1 MFSTADCSVAKHA
14 RDAEPDGDVQDVQAQ
29 HIAQNMRAFAQKKMN
44 TDTERTSQLDC
55 VPDCLKNVV
64 ELVNTLSRPWLSN
77 LFEINYVKV
86 PTKLPHLDT
95 FDYYLQVTCK
105 FYATGD
111 VQSTNIIDPSQ
122 EAVVSRL
129 YIRISKRATEMRQ
142 FKKPHPCI
150 NVCMDHGATALCVRR
165 MHLATLLRICA
176 LMLAQQIAYCGS
188 TTESVCFEGEAVS
201 DATIKIYT
209 DLFRNLH
216 AAEDMTSGNLLLE
229 AKAAQCLE
237 LYAQVF
243 NPGASIPQTIINAS
257 NMLSNCRGKSG
268 DLCDA
273 SFPRQI
279 RNLTEQ
285 VRTRKTAKVET
296 RTQPASASFVHAHWQ
311 AHAFLPVCYAR
322 CCVLKPVYFK

>member
-1 MFSTADCSVAKHA
+1 MFSPADCSVATHA
-14 RDAEPDGDVQDVQAQ
+14 RDAQPDVGVQDVQAQ
-29 HIAQNMRAFAQKKMN
+29 HIAENMRAFAQKMN
-44 TDTERTSQLDC
+44 ADSKRRSQLDC
-55 VPDCLKNVV
+55 VPGCLKNVV
-64 ELVNTLSRPWLSN
+64 ELVNKLSTPFLGS
-77 LFEINYVKV
+77 LFQIDYVQV
-86 PTKLPHLDT
+86 PTNAQQLNTLH
-95 FDYYLQVTCK
+95 YYLQVTCK

-129 YIRISKRATEMRQ
+129 YILISKRATKMPQ
-142 FKKPHPCI
+142 FKKPHPSI
-150 NVCMDHGATALCVRR
+150 NVCMDHGATALCVRG
-165 MHLATLLRICA
+165 MHLATVLRICA

-209 DLFRNLH
+209 ELFRNLH
-216 AAEDMTSGNLLLE
+216 TAEDMTSGNLLFD
-229 AKAAQCLE
+229 AKAAKCLE
-237 LYAQVF
+237 LHAQVF
-243 NPGASIPQTIINAS
+243 NLGASIPQTIINAS

-268 DLCDA
+268 DLCHA
-273 SFPRQI
+273 SFSRQI
-279 RNLTEQ
+279 RNLTEE

-296 RTQPASASFVHAHWQ
+296 RTQPASASFVHAHWE

>member
-1 MFSTADCSVAKHA
+1 MFSPSHFSAATHA
-14 RDAEPDGDVQDVQAQ
+14 VDAEPGGDVQDVQAQ
-29 HIAQNMRAFAQKKMN
+29 QIAQNMREFAQKIMN
-44 TDTERTSQLDC
+44 TDTKHPSQLDF
-55 VPDCLKNVV
+55 VSECLKNVV
-64 ELVNTLSRPWLSN
+64 ELVNKLSRPWLGN

-86 PTKLPHLDT
+86 PRKLPHLDT
-95 FDYYLQVTCK
+95 LDYYLQVTCK

-129 YIRISKRATEMRQ
+129 YILISKRATEMQQ

-150 NVCMDHGATALCVRR
+150 NVCMHHGATALCVRG

-176 LMLAQQIAYCGS
+176 LMIAQQIAYCGS
-188 TTESVCFEGEAVS
+188 TADSVCFEGEAVS

-209 DLFRNLH
+209 DLFENLH
-216 AAEDMTSGNLLLE
+216 TAEDMASGNLLLE
-229 AKAAQCLE
+229 AKAAQCLD
-237 LYAQVF
+237 LHAQVF

-257 NMLSNCRGKSG
+257 NMLSNCRRKSG

-273 SFPRQI
+273 SFGRQI
-279 RNLTEQ
+279 RNLTEE

-296 RTQPASASFVHAHWQ
+296 RTQPASASFVHARWQ
-311 AHAFLPVCYAR
+311 THAFLPVCYAR